1 MIELSI
7 VMPCLN
13 EVKTLPVC
21 IEKAKRF
28 LSESGVEGE
37 ILVADNGSTDGSV
50 ETATALGARVI
61 PVPIKGYGAAL
72 SAGIQAASGK
82 FVIMG
87 DSDDSYNFLSLQPFV
102 DKLRDGYDLVM
113 GNRFQ
118 GGIATGAMPF
128 MHKYVGNPMLSMLGR
143 RIYDHDV
150 CGDFYCGLRGFR
162 KDAFAK
168 LGVQSTGMEFALEM
182 IIKAHIFSL
191 NITEVPTTLSP
202 DGRDRRPHLRTYR
215 DGWRSLR
222 LYLMMSP
229 LWAFAVPG
237 LMMTVAGLVAL
248 LFSFGGLV
256 TGGRIQ
262 TLEVLGTAFIVLGFQ
277 AILLGAFAKLIAIE
291 VGLHPPATRLGLLQ
305 NSGIME
311 KFLIG
316 GTLATAIGFV
326 ASILFPLMSHTDA
339 TLTIAMKVS
348 TLLMILG
355 GQTAFAGFA
364 LGFVHLLT
372 QRRLFQRKRAT
383 D

>member
-1 MIELSI
+1 MELSI

-13 EVKTLPVC
+13 EVKTLPIC

-28 LSESGVEGE
+28 LTTSGIEGE
-37 ILVADNGSTDGSV
+37 IIVADNGSTDGSI
-50 ETATALGARVI
+50 ETATAMGARVV
-61 PVPIKGYGAAL
+61 PVPIRGYGAAL
-72 SAGIQAASGK
+72 SAGIHSAKGTY
-82 FVIMG
+82 VIMG
-87 DSDDSYNFLSLQPFV
+87 DSDDSYDFLNLQPFV

-118 GGIATGAMPF
+118 GGIIKGAMPF
-128 MHKYVGNPMLSMLGR
+128 MHRFVGNPMLSMLGR

-162 KDAFAK
+162 KDAFGR

-182 IIKAHIFSL
+182 IIKAHIFCL
-191 NITEVPTTLSP
+191 KITEVPTVLSP
-202 DGRDRRPHLRTYR
+202 DGRDRKPHLRTYR

-237 LMMTVAGLVAL
+237 LTMIVLGAAAFLIAGM
-248 LFSFGGLV
+248 FWD
-256 TGGRIQ
+256 GRIQ
-262 TLEVLGTAFIVLGFQ
+262 SLVIIGSALIVLGFQ
-277 AILLGAFAKLIAIE
+277 AILLGAFAKLVAIE
-291 VGLHPPATRLGLLQ
+291 VGLHPPATRLGALQ
-305 NSGIME
+305 DSGMME

-316 GTLATAIGFV
+316 GAVTALVGFV
-326 ASILFPLMSHTDA
+326 TSMVLPGLLQTSSQMQIGVA
-339 TLTIAMKVS
+339 LT
-348 TLLMILG
+348 TLLTILG
-355 GQTAFAGFA
+355 GQTLFAGFA

-372 QRRLFQRKRAT
+372 QRRLFQRKRAS